1 MIKNIL
7 KKPIDHR
14 IYQWILTNKC
24 VFSVPFKCKIYV
36 IFCILFA
43 CFSNLNLKFFQI
55 YGTFWHFISLK
66 WLYSVPVF
74 IVPAKSPSWNQEE
87 DIFFQPK
94 NAWGLKSK
102 EWDRWSKRRV
112 QSERAW
118 QRDGMGRVCPP
129 CGCCSA
135 VQGVDSSRPN
145 KKRGGETAKRER

>member
-1 MIKNIL
+1 MYFLCPLNVKSMLYFAFYYINLTQFFIKSPL
-7 KKPIDHR
+7 
-14 IYQWILTNKC
+14 Q
-24 VFSVPFKCKIYV
+24 
-36 IFCILFA
+36 

-74 IVPAKSPSWNQEE
+74 IVPAKSPSWNQED
-87 DIFFQPK
+87 DIFFKPK